1 MAREYRT
8 LREAA
13 RGEEKDGAES
23 DEEGFR
29 YDDESDEEVV
39 LEFESERDYQ
49 IMREALED
57 LDEREE
63 KNEV

>member
-1 MAREYRT
+1 MS
-8 LREAA
+8 
-13 RGEEKDGAES
+13 DG
-23 DEEGFR
+23 
-29 YDDESDEEVV
+29 EVV
-39 LEFESERDYQ
+39 MEFESERDYQ

>member
-1 MAREYRT
+1 M
-8 LREAA
+8 
-13 RGEEKDGAES
+13 RGEEKDDGES

-29 YDDESDEEVV
+29 YDDESDMSDGEVV
-39 LEFESERDYQ
+39 MEFESERDYP

-57 LDEREE
+57 LAEREE